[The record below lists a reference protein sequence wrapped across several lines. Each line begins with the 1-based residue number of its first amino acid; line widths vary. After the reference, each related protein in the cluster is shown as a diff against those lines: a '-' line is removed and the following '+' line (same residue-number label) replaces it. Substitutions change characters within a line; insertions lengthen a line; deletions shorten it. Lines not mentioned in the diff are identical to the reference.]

1 MSAIANAAKSIANLA
16 SIRMEF
22 TDETREDALTTAA
35 ESFIANAQDAHTRS
49 GSYRFETTSEMIEDV
64 LFHGSV
70 ARDILDGEVSRP
82 SVGNVRAY
90 ALSLI

>member
-1 MSAIANAAKSIANLA
+1 MSATANAAQSIANLA
-16 SIRMEF
+16 VLRMELAV
-22 TDETREDALTTAA
+22 ESREDALTAAA
-35 ESFIANAQDAHTRS
+35 ETFISNAQDAHTRS
-49 GSYRFETTSEMIEDV
+49 GSYRFETTTEMLEDV

-70 ARDILDGEVSRP
+70 ARDIIDGEVSRP

>member
-1 MSAIANAAKSIANLA
+1 MSAIANAAHAIANLA
-16 SIRMEF
+16 SIRMEC
-22 TDETREDALTTAA
+22 TDEPREDALTTAA
-35 ESFIANAQDAHTRS
+35 ESFIANAQDARTRS

-70 ARDILDGEVSRP
+70 ARDILDGDVSRP